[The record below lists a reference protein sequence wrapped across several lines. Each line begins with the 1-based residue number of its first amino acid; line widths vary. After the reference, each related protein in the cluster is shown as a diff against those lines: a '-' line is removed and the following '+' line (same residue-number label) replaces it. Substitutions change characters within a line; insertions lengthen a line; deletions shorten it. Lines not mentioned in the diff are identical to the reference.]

1 MTQSM
6 GVNTLLDTSLPC
18 EPGQQVPDVA
28 LVDLGSGES
37 AENRSPSLDLPP
49 LPCLDQADNQSAST
63 SIDAD
68 DPSPVAFPCCTTSV
82 PLAVSLAR

>member
-1 MTQSM
+1 M
-6 GVNTLLDTSLPC
+6 NTLLDTSLPC
-18 EPGQQVPDVA
+18 EPGQKVPDVA
-28 LVDLGSGES
+28 LVDLPSVES
-37 AENRSPSLDLPP
+37 AEHGCLTPDLPP

-68 DPSPVAFPCCTTSV
+68 DPWPVAFPCCTTSV